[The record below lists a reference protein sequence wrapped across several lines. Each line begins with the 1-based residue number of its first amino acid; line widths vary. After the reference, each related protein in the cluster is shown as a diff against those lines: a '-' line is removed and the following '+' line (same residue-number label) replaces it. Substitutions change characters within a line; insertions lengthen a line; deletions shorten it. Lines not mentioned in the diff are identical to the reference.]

1 MTRLGHHTD
10 LLTLFKSRH
19 SGPNNPFAAIEPS
32 DNDGPA
38 FSIGIAEHN
47 GPAPHGRIG
56 AEDPHAGRLPLE
68 EDAPERESVTLP
80 ARRIGF
86 S

>member
-10 LLTLFKSRH
+10 LLALFKSRH

-56 AEDPHAGRLPLE
+56 AETHTLGVSPSRKMLPNGR
-68 EDAPERESVTLP
+68 A
-80 ARRIGF
+80 
-86 S
+86 